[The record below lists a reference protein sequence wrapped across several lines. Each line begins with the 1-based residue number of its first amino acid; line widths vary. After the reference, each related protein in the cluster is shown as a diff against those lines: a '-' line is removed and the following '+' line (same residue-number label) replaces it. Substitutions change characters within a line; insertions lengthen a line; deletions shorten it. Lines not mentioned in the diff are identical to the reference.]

1 MDGREAARIG
11 RKGEP
16 SGLLGNKEGR
26 GIFAISCLLFK
37 GGERQQLR
45 YLLPG
50 AGDWISKPD
59 LTYLDECLRD
69 FGSNT
74 GFRSAS
80 EISRYSS

>member
-1 MDGREAARIG
+1 MR
-11 RKGEP
+11 
-16 SGLLGNKEGR
+16 
-26 GIFAISCLLFK
+26 
-37 GGERQQLR
+37 ERQQLR

-74 GFRSAS
+74 GRSLNCLINKQVFILESQVAR
-80 EISRYSS
+80 SRAFDAII